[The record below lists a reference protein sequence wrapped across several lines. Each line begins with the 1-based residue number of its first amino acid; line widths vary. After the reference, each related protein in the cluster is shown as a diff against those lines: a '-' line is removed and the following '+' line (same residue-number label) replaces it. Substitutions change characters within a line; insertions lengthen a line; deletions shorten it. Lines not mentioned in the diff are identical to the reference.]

1 MKKDSMPLLPPVSFP
16 SQGAKPLSFPL
27 TVYSYENWL
36 MLDKFNLNKRLS
48 LLKSSDKLRGII
60 ANTGWLFADRILRMG
75 VGLFVGVW
83 VARYLGVQQFG
94 VFNYATAFV
103 ALFSTLSTLGLDAIV
118 VRSIV
123 REPEKRAEILGT
135 AFWLK
140 LFGGVA
146 ALVLAVSSIIVVRH
160 DDQLTISLVAILSSV
175 GIFQAFDTID
185 LWFQSQVQSKYTVIA
200 KNTAFVITALVKVAL
215 ISFHAPL
222 IAFAWAGLGEVSLG
236 AIGLIISYRVRG
248 YSPWLWPWS
257 SPLAKTLLKESWPL
271 ILSGFSIM
279 IYMKIDQIMLGEM
292 IGNKSVGIYSAAARI
307 SEVWYFIPMAIASSV
322 APSIYAAK
330 EIGEA
335 IYYRRIKQLL
345 RLLVLISILIAVPM
359 SFISGTLITTLFGNN
374 YAEAGNILAIHIWS
388 SIFVFMGLGTS
399 SWFIAEG
406 LTVFSLRRTLIGAIT
421 NIVLNFILIPGYG
434 GVGAAIAT
442 VISQAF
448 ASFLSNATH
457 PKTRKIF
464 NLQVKSLI
472 PFSW

>member
-1 MKKDSMPLLPPVSFP
+1 MLRRLDIKK
-16 SQGAKPLSFPL
+16 K
-27 TVYSYENWL
+27 
-36 MLDKFNLNKRLS
+36 LS
-48 LLKSSDKLRGII
+48 LLKSSDRFRGII

-123 REPEKRAEILGT
+123 REPEKRLQILGT

-140 LFGGVA
+140 LIGGIA
-146 ALVLAVSSIIVVRH
+146 ALVLAVSSIVVLRH
-160 DDQLTISLVAILSSV
+160 DDQLTISLVAILASV

-222 IAFAWAGLGEVSLG
+222 IAFAWAALGEVSLG

-271 ILSGFSIM
+271 ILSGVTIM
-279 IYMKIDQIMLGEM
+279 IYMRIDQIMLGQM
-292 IGNKSVGIYSAAARI
+292 IGDKAVGLYSAATRI

-322 APSIYAAK
+322 SPAIYAAK
-330 EIGEA
+330 EVSEA
-335 IYYRRIKQLL
+335 LYYQRIKQFL
-345 RLLVLISILIAVPM
+345 RLLSLLSIVFAVPM
-359 SFISGTLITTLFGNN
+359 SFLSGTIITVLFGKS
-374 YAEAGNILAIHIWS
+374 YEASASILAIHIWAS
-388 SIFVFMGLGTS
+388 LFVFMGVGTS

-406 LTVFSLRRTLIGAIT
+406 LTQFALRRTIMGAIT
-421 NIVLNFILIPGYG
+421 NVFLNIFLIPTYG

-464 NLQVKSLI
+464 NLQVKCLL
-472 PFSW
+472 PFT

>member
-1 MKKDSMPLLPPVSFP
+1 
-16 SQGAKPLSFPL
+16 
-27 TVYSYENWL
+27 

-83 VARYLGVQQFG
+83 VARYLGVEQFG

-140 LFGGVA
+140 LFGGIA

-200 KNTAFVITALVKVAL
+200 KNTAFVITALVKVTL
-215 ISFHAPL
+215 ISIQAPL
-222 IAFAWAGLGEVSLG
+222 IAFAWTALGEVGLG

-271 ILSGFSIM
+271 ILSGLAIM
-279 IYMKIDQIMLGEM
+279 VYMRIDQIMLGQM
-292 IGNKSVGIYSAAARI
+292 VGDKAVGLYSAATRI
-307 SEVWYFIPMAIASSV
+307 CEVWYFIPTVITSSY
-322 APSIYAAK
+322 APEIYASRNLSDT
-330 EIGEA
+330 
-335 IYYRRIKQLL
+335 IYYDKLRKLIRFLSLVSITLILPISLL
-345 RLLVLISILIAVPM
+345 
-359 SFISGTLITTLFGNN
+359 SGTVVTFLYGNN
-374 YAEAGNILAIHIWS
+374 YSEAIPILRIQI
-388 SIFVFMGLGTS
+388 LS
-399 SWFIAEG
+399 SWFTFVGVGASPFFNEKG
-406 LTVFSLRRTLIGAIT
+406 LTYLSFQRTLIGAIM
-421 NIVLNFILIPGYG
+421 NIILNLFLIPEYSGL
-434 GVGAAIAT
+434 GAATST
-442 VISQAF
+442 VISYGFGSVFVNAF
-448 ASFLSNATH
+448 NV
-457 PKTRKIF
+457 KTRKVF
-464 NLQVKSLI
+464 FLQIKSLL
-472 PFSW
+472 FL

>member
-1 MKKDSMPLLPPVSFP
+1 MLRRLDIKK
-16 SQGAKPLSFPL
+16 K
-27 TVYSYENWL
+27 
-36 MLDKFNLNKRLS
+36 LS
-48 LLKSSDKLRGII
+48 LLKSSDRFRGII

-123 REPEKRAEILGT
+123 REPEKRLQILGT

-140 LFGGVA
+140 LFGGIA

-160 DDQLTISLVAILSSV
+160 DDQLTISLVAILASV
-175 GIFQAFDTID
+175 GIFQTFDTID
-185 LWFQSQVQSKYTVIA
+185 IWFQSQVQSKYTVIA
-200 KNTAFVITALVKVAL
+200 KNTAFVITALIKVIL
-215 ISFHAPL
+215 ISIHAPL
-222 IAFAWAGLGEVSLG
+222 IAFAWTALGEVGLG

-271 ILSGFSIM
+271 ILSGVTIM
-279 IYMKIDQIMLGEM
+279 IYMRIDQIMLGQM
-292 IGNKSVGIYSAAARI
+292 IGDKAVGLYSAATRI

-322 APSIYAAK
+322 SPAIYAAK
-330 EIGEA
+330 EVSESL
-335 IYYRRIKQLL
+335 YYRRIEQFL
-345 RLLVLISILIAVPM
+345 RLLSWLSIVLAVPM
-359 SFISGTLITTLFGNN
+359 SFLSGTIITVLFGKS
-374 YAEAGNILAIHIWS
+374 YEASASILAIHIWAS
-388 SIFVFMGLGTS
+388 LFVFMGVGTS

-406 LTVFSLRRTLIGAIT
+406 LTQFALRRTIIGAIT
-421 NIVLNFILIPGYG
+421 NVFLNIFLIPAYG

>member
-1 MKKDSMPLLPPVSFP
+1 MLRRLDIKK
-16 SQGAKPLSFPL
+16 K
-27 TVYSYENWL
+27 
-36 MLDKFNLNKRLS
+36 LS
-48 LLKSSDKLRGII
+48 LLKSSDRFRGII

-83 VARYLGVQQFG
+83 VARYLGVEQFG

-123 REPEKRAEILGT
+123 REPEKRLQILGT

-140 LFGGVA
+140 LFGGIA

-160 DDQLTISLVAILSSV
+160 DDQLTISLVAILASV
-175 GIFQAFDTID
+175 GIFQTFDTID
-185 LWFQSQVQSKYTVIA
+185 IWFQSQVQSKYTVIA
-200 KNTAFVITALVKVAL
+200 KNTAFVIISLVKVAL
-215 ISFHAPL
+215 ISIHAPL
-222 IAFAWAGLGEVSLG
+222 IAFAWTALGEVGLG
-236 AIGLIISYRVRG
+236 ALGLIISYRVRG

-271 ILSGFSIM
+271 ILSGLTIM
-279 IYMKIDQIMLGEM
+279 IYMRIDQIMLGQM
-292 IGNKSVGIYSAAARI
+292 IGDKAVGLYSAATRI

-322 APSIYAAK
+322 SPAIYAAK
-330 EIGEA
+330 EVSEA
-335 IYYRRIKQLL
+335 LYYQRIEEFL
-345 RLLVLISILIAVPM
+345 RLLSWLSIVVAVPM
-359 SFISGTLITTLFGNN
+359 SFLSGTIITALFGKS
-374 YAEAGNILAIHIWS
+374 YEASASILAIHIWAS
-388 SIFVFMGLGTS
+388 LFVFMGVGTS

-406 LTVFSLRRTLIGAIT
+406 LTQFALRRTIMGAIT
-421 NIVLNFILIPGYG
+421 NVFLNIFLIPTYG

-442 VISQAF
+442 VISQAV

-464 NLQVKSLI
+464 KLQVKSLV
-472 PFSW
+472 PFN

>member
-1 MKKDSMPLLPPVSFP
+1 MLSKLNFKK
-16 SQGAKPLSFPL
+16 KLSF
-27 TVYSYENWL
+27 
-36 MLDKFNLNKRLS
+36 
-48 LLKSSDKLRGII
+48 LKSSDRLRKII

-103 ALFSTLSTLGLDAIV
+103 ALFSTLSTLGLDGIV

-146 ALVLAVSSIIVVRH
+146 ALVLAVSSIIAVRH

-236 AIGLIISYRVRG
+236 TIGLIISYRVRG

-257 SPLAKTLLKESWPL
+257 SQLAKTLLKESWPL
-271 ILSGFSIM
+271 ILSGVTIM
-279 IYMKIDQIMLGEM
+279 IYMRIDQIMLGQM
-292 IGNKSVGIYSAAARI
+292 IGDKAVGLYSAATRI
-307 SEVWYFIPMAIASSV
+307 SEVWYFIPMAMASSV
-322 APSIYAAK
+322 SPAIYAAK
-330 EIGEA
+330 EVSESL
-335 IYYRRIKQLL
+335 YYRRIEQFL
-345 RLLVLISILIAVPM
+345 RLLSWLSIVLAVPM
-359 SFISGTLITTLFGNN
+359 SFLSGTIITVLFGKS
-374 YAEAGNILAIHIWS
+374 YEASASILAIHIWAS
-388 SIFVFMGLGTS
+388 LFVFMGVGTS

-406 LTVFSLRRTLIGAIT
+406 LTQFALRRTIIGAIT
-421 NIVLNFILIPGYG
+421 NVFLNIFLIPAYG

-464 NLQVKSLI
+464 DLQVKSLI

>member
-1 MKKDSMPLLPPVSFP
+1 MLSKLNFKK
-16 SQGAKPLSFPL
+16 KLSF
-27 TVYSYENWL
+27 
-36 MLDKFNLNKRLS
+36 
-48 LLKSSDKLRGII
+48 LKSSDRLRKII

-140 LFGGVA
+140 LFGGVT
-146 ALVLAVSSIIVVRH
+146 ALVLAVGSIIVVRH

-271 ILSGFSIM
+271 ILSGVTIM
-279 IYMKIDQIMLGEM
+279 IYMRIDQIMLGQM
-292 IGNKSVGIYSAAARI
+292 IGDKAVGLYSAATRI

-322 APSIYAAK
+322 SPTIYAAK
-330 EIGEA
+330 EISESL
-335 IYYRRIKQLL
+335 YYRRIEQFL
-345 RLLVLISILIAVPM
+345 RLLSWLSIVLAVPM
-359 SFISGTLITTLFGNN
+359 SFLSGTIITVLFGKS
-374 YAEAGNILAIHIWS
+374 YEASASILAIHIWAS
-388 SIFVFMGLGTS
+388 LFVFMGVGTS

-406 LTVFSLRRTLIGAIT
+406 LTQFALRRTIIGAIT
-421 NIVLNFILIPGYG
+421 NVFLNIFLIPAYG

>member
-1 MKKDSMPLLPPVSFP
+1 MLSKLNIKNKFP
-16 SQGAKPLSFPL
+16 ILQ
-27 TVYSYENWL
+27 
-36 MLDKFNLNKRLS
+36 
-48 LLKSSDKLRGII
+48 SSNRLRGIVV
-60 ANTGWLFADRILRMG
+60 NTGWLFVDRILRMG

-140 LFGGVA
+140 LFGGVV
-146 ALVLAVSSIIVVRH
+146 ALVLAVSSIILLRR
-160 DDQLTISLVAILSSV
+160 DEQLTISLVAILSSV

-248 YSPWLWPWS
+248 YSPWLWSWNLR
-257 SPLAKTLLKESWPL
+257 LAKTLLKESWPL
-271 ILSGFSIM
+271 ILSGLTIM
-279 IYMKIDQIMLGEM
+279 IYMRIDQIMLGQM
-292 IGNKSVGIYSAAARI
+292 IGDKAVGLYSAATRI

-322 APSIYAAK
+322 SPAIYAAK
-330 EIGEA
+330 EVSEA
-335 IYYRRIKQLL
+335 LYYQRIEKFL
-345 RLLVLISILIAVPM
+345 RLLSWLAIVVAVPM
-359 SFISGTLITTLFGNN
+359 SFLSGTIITLLFGKS
-374 YAEAGNILAIHIWS
+374 YEASAAILAIHIWA
-388 SIFVFMGLGTS
+388 SIFVFMGVGTS
-399 SWFIAEG
+399 CWFIAEG
-406 LTVFSLRRTLIGAIT
+406 LTQFALRRTIIGAVT
-421 NIVLNFILIPGYG
+421 NVFLNMFLIPAYG

-448 ASFLSNATH
+448 ATFFSNATH

-464 NLQVKSLI
+464 KLQVKSLL
-472 PFSW
+472 PFG

>member
-1 MKKDSMPLLPPVSFP
+1 MLSKLNFKK
-16 SQGAKPLSFPL
+16 KLSF
-27 TVYSYENWL
+27 
-36 MLDKFNLNKRLS
+36 
-48 LLKSSDKLRGII
+48 LKSSDKLRKII

-75 VGLFVGVW
+75 LGLFVGVW

-140 LFGGVA
+140 LFGGVTA
-146 ALVLAVSSIIVVRH
+146 IILAVSSIIAVRH

-257 SPLAKTLLKESWPL
+257 SLLVKTLLKESWPL
-271 ILSGFSIM
+271 ILSGVTIM
-279 IYMKIDQIMLGEM
+279 IYMRIDQIMLGQM
-292 IGNKSVGIYSAAARI
+292 VGDKAVGLYSAATRI

-322 APSIYAAK
+322 SPAIYAAK
-330 EIGEA
+330 EVSEA
-335 IYYRRIKQLL
+335 LYYQRIKQLI
-345 RLLVLISILIAVPM
+345 RMLVLISLVISVPM
-359 SFISGTLITTLFGNN
+359 SLMSGKLITILFGNG
-374 YAEAGNILAIHIWS
+374 YAEAGKILAIHIWAS
-388 SIFVFMGLGTS
+388 LFVFMGVATS
-399 SWFIAEG
+399 PWFIAEG
-406 LTVFSLRRTLIGAIT
+406 LTEFSFHRTLIGAVV
-421 NIVLNFILIPGYG
+421 NVVLNFLLIPSYG
-434 GVGAAIAT
+434 GIGAAIAT
-442 VISQAF
+442 VIAYAIAAF
-448 ASFLSNATH
+448 LANGLNSKTH
-457 PKTRKIF
+457 RIF
-464 NLQVKSLI
+464 IIQLKSLI
-472 PFSW
+472 LLA

>member
-1 MKKDSMPLLPPVSFP
+1 MLSKLNFKK
-16 SQGAKPLSFPL
+16 KLSF
-27 TVYSYENWL
+27 
-36 MLDKFNLNKRLS
+36 
-48 LLKSSDKLRGII
+48 LKSSDKLRGII

-75 VGLFVGVW
+75 LGLFVGVW

-146 ALVLAVSSIIVVRH
+146 ALILAVSSIILVRH

-236 AIGLIISYRVRG
+236 AIGLILSYRVRG

-257 SPLAKTLLKESWPL
+257 LPLAKTLLKESWPL
-271 ILSGFSIM
+271 ILSGVTIM
-279 IYMKIDQIMLGEM
+279 IYMRIDQIMLGQM
-292 IGNKSVGIYSAAARI
+292 VGDKAVGLYSAATRI

-322 APSIYAAK
+322 SPAIYAAK
-330 EIGEA
+330 EVSEA
-335 IYYRRIKQLL
+335 LYYQRIKQFL
-345 RLLVLISILIAVPM
+345 RLLSLLSIVFAVPM
-359 SFISGTLITTLFGNN
+359 SFLSGTIITVLFGKS
-374 YAEAGNILAIHIWS
+374 YEASASILAIHIWAS
-388 SIFVFMGLGTS
+388 LFVFMGVGTS

-406 LTVFSLRRTLIGAIT
+406 LTQFALRRTITGAIT
-421 NIVLNFILIPGYG
+421 NVFLNIFLIPAYG

-448 ASFLSNATH
+448 ASFLGNATH

>member
-1 MKKDSMPLLPPVSFP
+1 MLRRLDIKK
-16 SQGAKPLSFPL
+16 K
-27 TVYSYENWL
+27 
-36 MLDKFNLNKRLS
+36 LS
-48 LLKSSDKLRGII
+48 LLKSSDRLRGII

-83 VARYLGVQQFG
+83 VARYLGVEQFG
-94 VFNYATAFV
+94 VFNYGTAFV

-140 LFGGVA
+140 LFGGIA

-175 GIFQAFDTID
+175 GIFQSFDTID

-271 ILSGFSIM
+271 ILSGVTIM
-279 IYMKIDQIMLGEM
+279 IYMRIDQIMLGQM
-292 IGNKSVGIYSAAARI
+292 VGDKAVGLYSAATRI
-307 SEVWYFIPMAIASSV
+307 SEVWYFIPTAIVSSV
-322 APSIYAAK
+322 APAIYAAK
-330 EIGEA
+330 EVNEA
-335 IYYRRIKQLL
+335 LYYQRIKQLI
-345 RLLVLISILIAVPM
+345 RILVLISLLISVPM
-359 SFISGTLITTLFGNN
+359 SLMSGKLITILFGNG
-374 YAEAGNILAIHIWS
+374 YAEAGKILAIHIWAS
-388 SIFVFMGLGTS
+388 LFVFMGVATS
-399 SWFIAEG
+399 PWFIAEG
-406 LTVFSLRRTLIGAIT
+406 LTEFSFHRTLIGAVV
-421 NIVLNFILIPGYG
+421 NVVLNFLLIPSYG
-434 GVGAAIAT
+434 GIGAAIAT
-442 VISQAF
+442 VIAYAIAAF
-448 ASFLSNATH
+448 LANGLNSKTH
-457 PKTRKIF
+457 RIF
-464 NLQVKSLI
+464 IIQLKSLI
-472 PFSW
+472 LLA

>member
-1 MKKDSMPLLPPVSFP
+1 MLRRLDIKK
-16 SQGAKPLSFPL
+16 K
-27 TVYSYENWL
+27 
-36 MLDKFNLNKRLS
+36 LS

-60 ANTGWLFADRILRMG
+60 ANTGWLFGDRILRMG

-118 VRSIV
+118 VRSMV

-146 ALVLAVSSIIVVRH
+146 ALVLAVSSIILVRH

-175 GIFQAFDTID
+175 GIFQSFDTID

-222 IAFAWAGLGEVSLG
+222 IAFAWSSLGEVSLG

-257 SPLAKTLLKESWPL
+257 SPLANTLLKESWPL
-271 ILSGFSIM
+271 ILSSLTFM
-279 IYMKIDQIMLGEM
+279 IYMRIDQIMLGQM
-292 IGNKSVGIYSAAARI
+292 VGNQSVGIYSAATRI
-307 SEVWYFIPMAIASSV
+307 SEVWYFIPSTIASSV
-322 APSIYAAK
+322 NPSIYAAK
-330 EIGEA
+330 EVSETL
-335 IYYRRIKQLL
+335 YYRRIEQLL
-345 RLLVLISILIAVPM
+345 RLLVIVAIVISLPM
-359 SFISGTLITTLFGNN
+359 SFLSGRMVTILFGDG
-374 YAEAGNILAIHIWS
+374 YAAAGPVLAVHIWAS
-388 SIFVFMGLGTS
+388 LFVFMGSGIG

-406 LTVFSLRRTLIGAIT
+406 KTGAALRKNSIGAIT
-421 NIVLNFILIPGYG
+421 NVLLNLLLIPAYAEL
-434 GVGAAIAT
+434 GAAIAT
-442 VISQAF
+442 LISYSVGLF
-448 ASFLSNATH
+448 FSNAIH
-457 PKTRKIF
+457 PETRKIF

-472 PFSW
+472 PFGFFKNKLY

>member
-1 MKKDSMPLLPPVSFP
+1 MLSKLNFKK
-16 SQGAKPLSFPL
+16 KLSF
-27 TVYSYENWL
+27 
-36 MLDKFNLNKRLS
+36 
-48 LLKSSDKLRGII
+48 LKSSDKLREII

-103 ALFSTLSTLGLDAIV
+103 ALFSTLSTLGLDSIV

-123 REPEKRAEILGT
+123 REPEKRSQILGT

-146 ALVLAVSSIIVVRH
+146 ALILAVSSIILVRH

-215 ISFHAPL
+215 ISLHAPL

-257 SPLAKTLLKESWPL
+257 LPLAKTLLKESWPL
-271 ILSGFSIM
+271 ILSGLTII
-279 IYMKIDQIMLGEM
+279 IYMRIDQIMLGQM
-292 IGNKSVGIYSAAARI
+292 VGDKAVGLYSAATRI
-307 SEVWYFIPMAIASSV
+307 SEIWYFIPGAIASSV
-322 APSIYAAK
+322 IPSIYAAK
-330 EIGEA
+330 EVSEA
-335 IYYRRIKQLL
+335 LYYQRIEQFL
-345 RLLVLISILIAVPM
+345 RLLSWLAIVVAVPM
-359 SFISGTLITTLFGNN
+359 SLLSGTIITMLFGKN
-374 YAEAGNILAIHIWS
+374 YEASASILTIHIWAS
-388 SIFVFMGLGTS
+388 LFVFTGVGTS

-406 LTVFSLRRTLIGAIT
+406 LTQFALRRTIIGAVT
-421 NIVLNFILIPGYG
+421 NVFLNIFLIPTYG

-457 PKTRKIF
+457 VKTQKIF
-464 NLQVKSLI
+464 QIQVKSL
-472 PFSW
+472 FRFNW